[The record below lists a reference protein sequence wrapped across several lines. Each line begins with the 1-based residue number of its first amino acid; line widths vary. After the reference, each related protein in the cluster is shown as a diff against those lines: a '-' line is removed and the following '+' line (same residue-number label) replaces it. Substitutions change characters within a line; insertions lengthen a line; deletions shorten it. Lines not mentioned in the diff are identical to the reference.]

1 MELIDEKTVKLGKII
16 ISGLIYLIKVSKQL
30 LEKKVQIH

>member
-1 MELIDEKTVKLGKII
+1 MELINEKIVKLGKII